1 MKETERTGLECEGK
15 VGIAALLEGLEADE
29 SCQEEEPAHAGAAR
43 QGGGAAAAEVA
54 QQAAGQDR
62 EPVGDREA
70 EVVHLRSTS
79 LSDLSRSRDLGDLA
93 FSSSSVSGRRL
104 VLVRLVV
111 CAEGANGVF
120 LTALVFH

>member
-1 MKETERTGLECEGK
+1 MPHNKGQGQCTKGLECEGE

-29 SCQEEEPAHAGAAR
+29 SCQEEKPAYAGAAR

-70 EVVHLRSTS
+70 EVVHLRSA
-79 LSDLSRSRDLGDLA
+79 LSQISLGDEILETLP
-93 FSSSSVSGRRL
+93 FL
-104 VLVRLVV
+104 LPLFLVV
-111 CAEGANGVF
+111 DLWHSWQGKNGVHDA
-120 LTALVFH
+120 TN